1 MDVPGYRIQRQIGEG
16 ACGRVYLALQHAF
29 GRPVAIKVLTP
40 QAAADSALRE
50 RFLAAARA
58 ARRLDHPNIVR
69 VFDSDAYGDTV
80 YMVMEYLRGGD
91 LKENLRSGLH
101 MQNVLMV
108 VKDIATALDHAHR
121 KGVVHGDVKPE
132 NILFNEQGSA
142 SLAGFGNVA
151 RPPVAWQADER
162 AVRPA
167 AGHSEQP
174 LADGR
179 DDLYDLG
186 IVFYRMLTGRSPA
199 AGDAPLHEPLLPPQ
213 QAAFQEP
220 LRRLLARSVGE
231 RYASGA
237 EIVAAM
243 DALHASGRVP
253 NAVVKT
259 QAVRTDE
266 IDAAMDAAPR
276 RAARETAP
284 ASRLRRR
291 VFPIAVLCVLLL
303 ASAGVASWYLATRPG
318 GVERAL
324 AFAGL
329 AEHPDVNAAWHE
341 AEALRQDPNQ
351 SLAVVVAAYRRVL
364 THDALH
370 VGAATA
376 IDDAAERWKR
386 DAVAALDAG
395 DAGLAE
401 AKLNEL
407 AGVFPADAALAA
419 LFDRLNDLRQGR
431 RLLAD
436 TERLL
441 ARSGLSDVAS
451 VEVAIVT
458 FEEVLRLIPGNR
470 EALAALDEI
479 ARHYGALAAR
489 DAEAQDVGGAMAN
502 FDRAVDA
509 NAEFEG
515 VDQVRATISKAEALQ
530 AEINAM
536 LRQAAE
542 LREAG
547 ALIDPPG
554 ANAADIYRRVLATKP
569 EDALAVQGLA
579 EVSAQVQAG
588 FGELL
593 AEGDLA
599 AARDLLDRAAASGIG
614 DAPVTEMQGRFE
626 AELQRISTVR
636 RLIAEAEGFLRD
648 GYITGPSQ
656 QDNVV
661 ARLREAQRL
670 DPDNV
675 DVVRLLSVAATR
687 LAEVAIDAYD
697 AGLAEEGLP
706 YLDLALTV
714 TPGIGQWREMRER
727 WQREIERTQAA
738 QTARR

>member
-1 MDVPGYRIQRQIGEG
+1 MEVPGYRIQRPIGEG
-16 ACGRVYLALQHAF
+16 ASGRVYLALQHAF
-29 GRPVAIKVLTP
+29 GRPVAIKVLAP
-40 QAAADSALRE
+40 EAAADSALRE
-50 RFLAAARA
+50 RFLATARA

-69 VFDSDAYGDTV
+69 VLDADAYGDTV
-80 YMVMEYLRGGD
+80 YMVMEYMRGGD
-91 LKENLRSGLH
+91 LNQNLRAGLH

-121 KGVVHGDVKPE
+121 KGIAHGDVRPE

-142 SLAGFGNVA
+142 SLAGFGNLASAGTNIGRSTDEEPVPRRPERSVSAVA
-151 RPPVAWQADER
+151 
-162 AVRPA
+162 
-167 AGHSEQP
+167 
-174 LADGR
+174 R

-186 IVFYRMLTGRSPA
+186 VVFYRMLSGRSPNF
-199 AGDAPLHEPLLPPQ
+199 GNVPPLPPQ

-220 LRRLLARSVGE
+220 VRRLLARSVDE

-237 EIVAAM
+237 KVVAVM
-243 DALHASGRVP
+243 DALHAGGRVP
-253 NAVVKT
+253 DAVVKT
-259 QAVRTDE
+259 EAVRAAE
-266 IDAAMDAAPR
+266 IDAAIDTGQR
-276 RAARETAP
+276 RAVREMAP
-284 ASRLRRR
+284 TSRLRRR
-291 VFPIAVLCVLLL
+291 VLPIAVLCVLLL
-303 ASAGVASWYLATRPG
+303 ASAGVASWYLATGAG
-318 GVERAL
+318 GFERAL
-324 AFAGL
+324 AYAGL
-329 AEHPDVNAAWHE
+329 AEHPDVNAAWRE

-351 SLAVVVAAYRRVL
+351 SLAVVVAGYRRVL
-364 THDALH
+364 THDARHL
-370 VGAATA
+370 GATTA
-376 IDDAAERWKR
+376 IDDAAERWKQ
-386 DAVAALDAG
+386 DAAAALDAG

-407 AGVFPADAALAA
+407 AGVFPADTALAA
-419 LFDRLNDLRQGR
+419 SFDRLNDLRQGR

-436 TERLL
+436 TGRLL
-441 ARSGLSDVAS
+441 ARSGLSDVPS
-451 VEVAIVT
+451 VEMAIVT
-458 FEEVLRLIPGNR
+458 YEEVLRLIPGNK

-479 ARHYGALAAR
+479 ARHYGALAAQ
-489 DAEAQDVGGAMAN
+489 DAEAQDVGRAMAN

-509 NAEFEG
+509 NADFEG
-515 VDQVRATISKAEALQ
+515 VDEVRATLSKAEALQ

-536 LRQAAE
+536 LRLAAE
-542 LREAG
+542 RREAG

-554 ANAADIYRRVLATKP
+554 GNAADIYRRVLATKP

-579 EVSAQVQAG
+579 EVSAQVQAD

-614 DAPVTEMQGRFE
+614 DAPVTEMQGRFD

-636 RLIAEAEGFLRD
+636 RLIEQAEGFLRD

-687 LAEVAIDAYD
+687 LAEAANDAYN

-727 WQREIERTQAA
+727 WQREIERSQAA
-738 QTARR
+738 PAAGR

>member
-1 MDVPGYRIQRQIGEG
+1 MEVPGYRIQRQIGEG
-16 ACGRVYLALQHAF
+16 ASGRVYLALQHAF
-29 GRPVAIKVLTP
+29 GRPVAIKVLAP
-40 QAAADSALRE
+40 EAAADSALRE
-50 RFLAAARA
+50 RFLATARA
-58 ARRLDHPNIVR
+58 ARGLDHPNIVR
-69 VFDSDAYGDTV
+69 VLDADAYGDTV
-80 YMVMEYLRGGD
+80 YMVMEYMRGGD
-91 LKENLRSGLH
+91 LNHNLRAGLH

-108 VKDIATALDHAHR
+108 VKDVATALDHAHR
-121 KGVVHGDVKPE
+121 KGIAHGDVRPE

-151 RPPVAWQADER
+151 SAGADLGRSADEEPVR
-162 AVRPA
+162 QPPERSVPAVA
-167 AGHSEQP
+167 A
-174 LADGR
+174 GR

-186 IVFYRMLTGRSPA
+186 VVFYRMLSGRSPA
-199 AGDAPLHEPLLPPQ
+199 SGNVPPLPPQ
-213 QAAFQEP
+213 QAAFQE
-220 LRRLLARSVGE
+220 LVRRLLARSVDE

-237 EIVAAM
+237 EIVAVM
-243 DALHASGRVP
+243 DALHAGGRVP
-253 NAVVKT
+253 DAVIKT
-259 QAVRTDE
+259 EAVRAAE
-266 IDAAMDAAPR
+266 IDAAIDSGQR
-276 RAARETAP
+276 RTVRELAP

-291 VFPIAVLCVLLL
+291 VFPIAVLCTLLL
-303 ASAGVASWYLATRPG
+303 ASAGVASWYLATGPG
-318 GVERAL
+318 GFERAL
-324 AFAGL
+324 AYAGL
-329 AEHPDVNAAWHE
+329 AEHPDVNAAWRE
-341 AEALRQDPNQ
+341 AEGLRQDPNQ
-351 SLAVVVAAYRRVL
+351 SLAVVVAGYRRVL
-364 THDALH
+364 THDARHL
-370 VGAATA
+370 GATTA
-376 IDDAAERWKR
+376 IDDAAERWKQ
-386 DAVAALDAG
+386 DAAAALDAG

-436 TERLL
+436 TGRLL
-441 ARSGLSDVAS
+441 ARSGLSDVPS
-451 VEVAIVT
+451 VEMAIVT
-458 FEEVLRLIPGNR
+458 YEEVLRLIPGNK

-489 DAEAQDVGGAMAN
+489 DAEAQDVGRAMAN

-509 NAEFEG
+509 NADFEG
-515 VDQVRATISKAEALQ
+515 VDEVRATISKAEALQ

-536 LRQAAE
+536 LRLAAE
-542 LREAG
+542 RREAG

-554 ANAADIYRRVLATKP
+554 GNAADIYRRVLATKP

-579 EVSAQVQAG
+579 EVSAQVQAD

-599 AARDLLDRAAASGIG
+599 AARGLLDRAAASGIG
-614 DAPVTEMQGRFE
+614 DAPVTEMQGRFD

-636 RLIAEAEGFLRD
+636 RLIAQAEDFLRD

-687 LAEVAIDAYD
+687 LAEAANDAYS

-727 WQREIERTQAA
+727 WQREIERSQAA
-738 QTARR
+738 PAAGR